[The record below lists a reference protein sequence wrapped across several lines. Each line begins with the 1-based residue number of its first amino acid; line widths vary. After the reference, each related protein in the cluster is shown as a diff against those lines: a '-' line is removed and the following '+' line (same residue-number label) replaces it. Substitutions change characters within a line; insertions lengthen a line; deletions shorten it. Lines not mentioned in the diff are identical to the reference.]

1 MTLHLVTGGAGFLGR
16 YLVRGLR
23 ARGDRVRALDL
34 HRPDDP
40 DPDLEWVVADVR
52 DADAVRRACGSAEVV
67 HHLAALIPQR
77 RADPE
82 TMRAV
87 NVGGTKNVLEA
98 ARAAGARRVVFFS
111 SVEVFGVPAVV
122 PCPEDGPLA
131 PLGEYGRN
139 KIAAEAHCREA
150 AAQGLEVVILRSP
163 TIIGPGLEE
172 PFLVGLM
179 AAIRD
184 GKPVTLLGRGQNRF
198 QFVHAADVVSAC
210 LLAADL
216 PAAVGETFH
225 IGSADVPPIRAMVEA
240 VIARTNSTSTIQ
252 AVPVWLARLAVAIL
266 HPFGKAPLE
275 PEHLPIAVADYVF
288 DISRARRVLGWEPR
302 WGNVEAVLD
311 TYRSD
316 FVSKR
321 EEGQ

>member
-1 MTLHLVTGGAGFLGR
+1 MALHLVTGAAGFLGR

-34 HRPDDP
+34 RRLDDA
-40 DPDLEWVVADVR
+40 DPGVEWMIVDVR
-52 DADAVRRACGSAEVV
+52 DAEAVWRACEGAEVI

-77 RADPE
+77 KADAE
-82 TMRAV
+82 TMAAV
-87 NVGGTKNVLEA
+87 NVDGTKHVLEG
-98 ARAAGARRVVFFS
+98 ARAARARRVVFLS
-111 SVEVFGVPAVV
+111 SVEVLGVPAVV

-139 KIAAEAHCREA
+139 KVAAEALCRQA
-150 AAQGLEVVILRSP
+150 AAQGQEVVILRPP

-198 QFVHAADVVSAC
+198 QFVHAEDVVSAC
-210 LLAADL
+210 LLAADH
-216 PAAVGETFH
+216 PAAAGETFH
-225 IGSADVPPIRAMVEA
+225 IGSADVPPIREMVET
-240 VIARTNSTSTIQ
+240 VITRTGSASTIQ
-252 AVPVWLARLAVAIL
+252 AVPVWLARLAVAL
-266 HPFGKAPLE
+266 LRPLGKAPLE

-288 DISRARRVLGWEPR
+288 DIARARKVLGWEPR
-302 WGNVEAVLD
+302 WSNVEAVLD
-311 TYRSD
+311 TYQSD
-316 FVSKR
+316 FAMR
-321 EEGQ
+321 RGEAR

>member
-1 MTLHLVTGGAGFLGR
+1 MTFHLVTGAAGFLGQ

-34 HRPDDP
+34 HRPDETDP
-40 DPDLEWVVADVR
+40 RVEWIVADIR
-52 DADAVRRACGSAEVV
+52 DAEAVRRACAGVDVV

-77 RADPE
+77 RASAE
-82 TMRAV
+82 TMQAV
-87 NVGGTKNVLEA
+87 NVGGTKNVLEG
-98 ARAAGARRVVFFS
+98 ARAAGVRRIVFLS

-139 KIAAEAHCREA
+139 KIAAEALCREA
-150 AAQGLEVVILRSP
+150 VAQGLEVVILRPP
-163 TIIGPGLEE
+163 TIVGPGLEE

-184 GKPVTLLGRGQNRF
+184 GKPVTLLGDGRNRF
-198 QFVHAADVVSAC
+198 QFVHAEDVVSAC
-210 LLAADL
+210 LLTADH
-216 PAAVGETFH
+216 PAAVGETFN
-225 IGSADVPPIRAMVEA
+225 IGSADVPPIREMVEA
-240 VIARTNSTSTIQ
+240 VIAQVGSASRIQ
-252 AVPVWLARLAVAIL
+252 PIPVWLARLAVALL

-275 PEHLPIAVADYVF
+275 PEHLAIAIADYVF
-288 DISRARRVLGWEPR
+288 DIGKARRMLGWEPR

-311 TYRSD
+311 TYRAG
-316 FVSKR
+316 FAATVSPT
-321 EEGQ
+321 